1 MNSLDLSFKKGLR
14 YEMNRRKFGTVG
26 EKIAKNYLKN
36 NGYEIIETNFYTKKG
51 EIDIISQ
58 KDNWIVFVEIKT
70 RNNLEYGTP
79 AMAVNFTKK
88 MHIKNSAKIYI
99 HMNNLY
105 GCKVRF
111 DVIEIIIKNGKCK
124 INHIKN
130 IM

>member
-1 MNSLDLSFKKGLR
+1 
-14 YEMNRRKFGTVG
+14 
-26 EKIAKNYLKN
+26 
-36 NGYEIIETNFYTKKG
+36 
-51 EIDIISQ
+51 
-58 KDNWIVFVEIKT
+58 
-70 RNNLEYGTP
+70 
-79 AMAVNFTKK
+79 MAVNFTKK

-105 GCKVRF
+105 GCNVRF

>member
-1 MNSLDLSFKKGLR
+1 MNT
-14 YEMNRRKFGTVG
+14 RKFGIIG
-26 EKIAKNYLKN
+26 EKIAQDYLKN
-36 NGYEIIETNFYTKKG
+36 KGYEIIETNFYTKKG
-51 EIDIISQ
+51 EIDIVSK
-58 KDNWIVFVEIKT
+58 KDNYIVFVEIKT

-105 GCKVRF
+105 GCNVRF

>member
-1 MNSLDLSFKKGLR
+1 
-14 YEMNRRKFGTVG
+14 MNRRKFGTVG